1 MSSAHSEID
10 EPKPTSAVPKP
21 DRSIPFAFLATVPP
35 KQGMPQKRWNFPALN
50 LMERC
55 SSPAKKIRKAEEDI
69 ETQLYEEFPDTSSMR
84 STLAQTGATTE
95 STRSQN
101 EKKHSNAKNI
111 QPSSEVRKPEE
122 ELETQLYPE
131 FTDLDSH
138 RIELLSSS
146 SQQAFEPEHEPESKL
161 DYEPESQLH
170 YDPESQMQ

>member
-21 DRSIPFAFLATVPP
+21 DKSIPFAFAATVPP
-35 KQGMPQKRWNFPALN
+35 KQMKRFFPVLN
-50 LMERC
+50 LVERC
-55 SSPAKKIRKAEEDI
+55 PGPAKKIRKAEEDI
-69 ETQLYEEFPDTSSMR
+69 ETQPYKEFPDTSSMR